1 MKEFE
6 GKLLAVFLIK
16 KGLKCKNFEDN
27 LRKERCCYNYNWR
40 KFLNLHE
47 LVVLLGKV

>member
-6 GKLLAVFLIK
+6 GRLLAVFLIK
-16 KGLKCKNFEDN
+16 KGLKCKNFEDY
-27 LRKERCCYNYNWR
+27 LRKERSGYNYNWR

-47 LVVLLGKV
+47 LVVLFGRI